1 MLENNG
7 FFGKQWVFGGKCFFK
22 AMFLHD
28 FTFPFHQFNFTHDL
42 F

>member
-7 FFGKQWVFGGKCFFK
+7 FFGKTIGFGENNVFLK

-28 FTFPFHQFNFTHDL
+28 FTHDL